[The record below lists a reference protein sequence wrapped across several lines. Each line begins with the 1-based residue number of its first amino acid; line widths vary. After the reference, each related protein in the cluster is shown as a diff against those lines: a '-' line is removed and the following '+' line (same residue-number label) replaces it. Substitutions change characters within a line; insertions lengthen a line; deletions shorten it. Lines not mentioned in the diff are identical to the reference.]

1 MHYYNLKDP
10 RLKVRFR
17 DAVMRGISSD
27 NGLFMPEMI
36 PVMERSFF
44 ERLPGLSLT
53 EIAIEVGARYVG
65 NDIPST
71 ELERICAE
79 AFDFPVVL
87 RDTDGRKQV
96 LELFHGPTAAFKDFG
111 ARFMAGCFRYFA
123 SHDGMR
129 TVVLVATSG
138 DTGGA
143 IASSF
148 LGVEGVDVIIL
159 YPSGKVSTLQENQMA
174 TLGQNITAV
183 EVEGTFDDCQA
194 MVKGVLTT
202 LDTGSRIRLTSA
214 NSINIARLI
223 PQSFYYYY
231 AVGRAGGD
239 KVMSVPSGNFGNITA
254 AAMAWRSGLDID
266 HLVAATNINKVVPE
280 YLSSGVYIPATSLQT
295 IASAMDVGN
304 PGNFPR
310 LTRLFDDELRRITS
324 GISGYFFDDR
334 EIREHISAEFERT
347 GYILDP
353 HGAVASLGLDR
364 YLEEHPEKSGIFVET
379 AHPGKF
385 TGTVEPLIGMAVEMP
400 ESLRGF
406 LEGQKESVIMKSGYD
421 QLADFLTGR
430 YSLV

>member
-1 MHYYNLKDP
+1 MRYNNLKDP
-10 RLKVRFR
+10 RLKFGFR
-17 DAVMRGISSD
+17 DAVIRGISSD
-27 NGLFMPEMI
+27 MGLFMPETV
-36 PVMERSFF
+36 PVMEPQFF
-44 ERLPGLSLT
+44 ERLPELSLT
-53 EIAIEVGARYVG
+53 KIAIEVGARYVG
-65 NDIPST
+65 NDIPSP
-71 ELERICAE
+71 ELERICTE

-87 RDTDGRKQV
+87 REIDGRKQV

-148 LGVEGVDVIIL
+148 LGVEGVDVMIL

-174 TLGQNITAV
+174 TLGQNITAI

-194 MVKGVLTT
+194 MVKGALTT

-231 AVGRAGGD
+231 AVGRAGGS
-239 KVMSVPSGNFGNITA
+239 KVISVPSGNFGNITA
-254 AAMAWRSGLDID
+254 AAMAWKSGLDID

-280 YLSSGVYIPATSLQT
+280 YLSSGVYTPAISLQT

-310 LTRLFDDELRRITS
+310 LTRLFDDEFCRITS
-324 GISGYFFDDR
+324 GLSGYWFDDGQ
-334 EIREHISAEFERT
+334 IREHIRAEYERT

-353 HGAVASLGLDR
+353 HGAVASLGLDS
-364 YLEEHPEKSGIFVET
+364 YLEEHPGKSGIFVET

-385 TGTVEPLIGMAVEMP
+385 TGTVEPLIETEVEMP
-400 ESLRGF
+400 DSLQGF
-406 LEGQKESVIMKSGYD
+406 MKGKKETVVMKSGSEH
-421 QLADFLTGR
+421 LADFLTGR
-430 YSLV
+430 YSPV

>member
-1 MHYYNLKDP
+1 MRYYNLKDP
-10 RLKVRFR
+10 RAKVGFR

-27 NGLFMPEMI
+27 TGLFMPETI
-36 PVMERSFF
+36 PVMEPQFF
-44 ERLPGLSLT
+44 ERLPELSLA
-53 EIAIEVGARYVG
+53 EIAVEVGTRYVG
-65 NDIPST
+65 NDIPP
-71 ELERICAE
+71 EEMERICAG
-79 AFDFPVVL
+79 AFDFPVIM
-87 RDTDGRKQV
+87 REIDGRKQV

-111 ARFMAGCFRYFA
+111 ARFLAGCFSYFA

-159 YPSGKVSTLQENQMA
+159 YPSGKVSVLQENQMT
-174 TLGQNITAV
+174 TLGQNITAI

-194 MVKGVLTT
+194 MVKGTLTT
-202 LDTGSRIRLTSA
+202 MDTGNRIRLTSA

-231 AVGRAGGD
+231 AVGRAGGG
-239 KVMSVPSGNFGNITA
+239 KVISVPSGNFGNITA
-254 AAMAWRSGLDID
+254 AAMAWQSGLDID

-280 YLSSGVYIPATSLQT
+280 YLSSGVFTPASSLQT

-310 LTRLFDDELRRITS
+310 LTRLYDDDFRRITS
-324 GISGYFFDDR
+324 AISGYWFNDGQ
-334 EIREHISAEFERT
+334 IREHIRAEFERT

-353 HGAVASLGLDR
+353 HGAVASLGLDG

-385 TGTVEPLIGMAVEMP
+385 AGTVEPLIETDVEIP

-406 LEGQKESVIMKSGYD
+406 PEGQKESVIMKSGSD
-421 QLADFLTGR
+421 QLADFLSHR
-430 YSLV
+430 YSTG